1 MNATHIYVH
10 KSGEAIQTRGGR
22 NITYYIGRRNKH
34 QLKKLHEH
42 ERDTYMYT
50 NQGKPYKLEAGG
62 TSTNET
68 NSQLGGKTVSGE
80 AHDDT

>member
-1 MNATHIYVH
+1 MRQSTKEANN
-10 KSGEAIQTRGGR
+10 GEVRGKRAIVVKRIMT
-22 NITYYIGRRNKH
+22 
-34 QLKKLHEH
+34 HEH
-42 ERDTYMYT
+42 ERDTYTYT